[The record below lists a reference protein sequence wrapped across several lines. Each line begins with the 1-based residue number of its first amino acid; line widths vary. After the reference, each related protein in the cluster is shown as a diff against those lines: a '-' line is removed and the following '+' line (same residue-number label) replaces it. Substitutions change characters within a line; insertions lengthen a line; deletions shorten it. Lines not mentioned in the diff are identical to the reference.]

1 MKLIRIFSGIFLF
14 TIAFLVSA
22 AEVRVCNKSEF
33 VLKNVEVN
41 YWKFGTLNIGDC
53 SGYYKNPLAQQ
64 YVSVSAY
71 IDKKHLSFAPKKTSL
86 ILEEGRYSYEISV
99 VNEGLHLETV
109 KN

>member
-1 MKLIRIFSGIFLF
+1 MKLIQIFAGFFLF
-14 TIAFLVSA
+14 TITFGVYA

-33 VLKNVEVN
+33 VLSNVEVN
-41 YWKFGTLNIGDC
+41 FWKFGTLNVGEC

-64 YVSVSAY
+64 YVSVSVY
-71 IDKKHLSFAPKKTSL
+71 IDRKHLNFAPKKTSL